1 MKFLLT
7 TCMQLTNTIMKKHI
21 FLFNFLTLFGLS
33 AFTQEEEG
41 KIPERMA
48 IYIENKLELNKSEKD
63 KFHPVFMEYVK
74 ELRKTNMENR
84 DDRLVM
90 QQKIVDLRLRY
101 RESFKSMMGE
111 KKANDVFIYERE
123 FMRELMELR
132 KERIRKGGGKRKT
145 GHLQRIAN

>member
-1 MKFLLT
+1 MLLIN
-7 TCMQLTNTIMKKHI
+7 TNMKKLI
-21 FLFNFLTLFGLS
+21 YLLGFFT
-33 AFTQEEEG
+33 AFYLPAFSQEEEG

-101 RESFKSMMGE
+101 RESFKAMMGE

-132 KERIRKGGGKRKT
+132 KERMKGGGKRKT

>member
-1 MKFLLT
+1 MKNL
-7 TCMQLTNTIMKKHI
+7 IY
-21 FLFNFLTLFGLS
+21 LFSFLTLFSFS
-33 AFTQEEEG
+33 AFSQEEEG

-48 IYIENKLELNKSEKD
+48 IYIESKLELNKTEKD

-101 RESFKSMMGE
+101 RESFKAMMGE

-132 KERIRKGGGKRKT
+132 KERMQKGGGKRKT
-145 GHLQRIAN
+145 GHLQ

>member
-1 MKFLLT
+1 MH
-7 TCMQLTNTIMKKHI
+7 LTNTDMKKLI
-21 FLFNFLTLFGLS
+21 YLFSFLTLFNIS
-33 AFTQEEEG
+33 AFSQEEEG

-48 IYIENKLELNKSEKD
+48 IYIENKLELNNTEKN
-63 KFHPVFMEYVK
+63 KFHPVFIEYVK

-101 RESFKSMMGE
+101 RESFKAMMGE

-132 KERIRKGGGKRKT
+132 KERMQKGGGKRKT
-145 GHLQRIAN
+145 GHLQ

>member
-1 MKFLLT
+1 MITVMKNLICLFSFLS
-7 TCMQLTNTIMKKHI
+7 
-21 FLFNFLTLFGLS
+21 LFSFS
-33 AFTQEEEG
+33 AFSQEEEG

-48 IYIENKLELNKSEKD
+48 IYIESKLELSKTEKD

-101 RESFKSMMGE
+101 RESFKAMMGE

-132 KERIRKGGGKRKT
+132 KERMKKGGGKRKT
-145 GHLQRIAN
+145 GHLQ

>member
-1 MKFLLT
+1 MKNLIYLFSFLS
-7 TCMQLTNTIMKKHI
+7 
-21 FLFNFLTLFGLS
+21 LFSFS
-33 AFTQEEEG
+33 AFSQEEEG

-48 IYIENKLELNKSEKD
+48 IYIESKLELNKTEKD

-74 ELRKTNMENR
+74 ELRKTNMENH

-101 RESFKSMMGE
+101 RESFKAMIGE
-111 KKANDVFIYERE
+111 KKANDVIIYERE

-132 KERIRKGGGKRKT
+132 KERMLKGGGKRKT
-145 GHLQRIAN
+145 GHLQ

>member
-1 MKFLLT
+1 MKNKI
-7 TCMQLTNTIMKKHI
+7 MKIKNTIYTV
-21 FLFNFLTLFGLS
+21 FLS
-33 AFTQEEEG
+33 AVCFLGTAQ
-41 KIPERMA
+41 MTV
-48 IYIENKLELNKSEKD
+48 LNKAEKD
-63 KFHPVFMEYVK
+63 KFHPAFMEYVK

-101 RESFKSMMGE
+101 RESFKAMMGE

-145 GHLQRIAN
+145 GHEPIVYANLT